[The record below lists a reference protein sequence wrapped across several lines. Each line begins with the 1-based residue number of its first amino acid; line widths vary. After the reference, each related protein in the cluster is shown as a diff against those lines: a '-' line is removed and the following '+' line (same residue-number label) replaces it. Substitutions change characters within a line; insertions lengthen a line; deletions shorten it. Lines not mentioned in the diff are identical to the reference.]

1 MKTGARERGRDPLD
15 VDWEFLAFVVL
26 SVFEVAGSILVVI
39 NKRLVRAAFW
49 LALTL
54 VTIGAIYVLFLS
66 EFIFIIQILVYA
78 GAVPVL
84 VVFGIMLTRRRIMD
98 EPGGGRVVML
108 REFTVVLAVAAL
120 FGMMAVS
127 FLGPVAWPQSGVAI
141 PVYDPS
147 ATSPRGIA
155 NSMFDSF
162 SIAVILIAILLGSG
176 MIGGVYLAKMDE
188 PGKVGP

>member
-1 MKTGARERGRDPLD
+1 MAI
-15 VDWEFLAFVVL
+15 DWEFIAFLVL
-26 SVFEVAGSILVVI
+26 SVFEVIGSVLVVI

-49 LALTL
+49 LAMTL
-54 VTIGAIYVLFLS
+54 VTIGVIYLLFLS
-66 EFIFIIQILVYA
+66 EFVFIIQLLVYA

-98 EPGGGRVVML
+98 EPGGGRVAML

-120 FGMMAVS
+120 FGVMAVS
-127 FLGPVAWPQSGVAI
+127 FLGPVSWPQSATSI
-141 PVYDPS
+141 PVYNPGPTPP
-147 ATSPRGIA
+147 AVIA
-155 NSMFDSF
+155 NSMFDSVA
-162 SIAVILIAILLGSG
+162 IAVILIAILLGAA